1 MPSTTSAAVSKD
13 VHSPAFWAGVAGNLL
28 EVDADLSEITGLDQ
42 GLSGCLVEVEGPV
55 LVDEVFFPL
64 IQGKSLHVTI
74 RSENSHGFLSRKE
87 GQAVRPP
94 LLSSLLSY

>member
-1 MPSTTSAAVSKD
+1 MPSATSAAIPKD
-13 VHSPAFWAGVAGNLL
+13 VHSPACWAGVAGNLL
-28 EVDADLSEITGLDQ
+28 EVDADLSEITGFDQ

-55 LVDEVFFPL
+55 LVYQVLFPL
-64 IQGKSLHVTI
+64 IQGHALHVTI